1 MSYTKFGEF
10 VRVLR
15 IKHHEVMGDMAKVLG
30 ASLPFLSA
38 VENGKKNVPT
48 EWIEKIVAHYDLTD
62 AEKRSLRLPW
72 KNHGRNTKLFL
83 SMLVSSKEE
92 RRCSSHGLL
101 TKWTMK
107 PPQKFLSFLVRKET
121 TRTNGLSNQLQVYRE
136 TARLQLV
143 HMGALKSLKSGSFF
157 RKV

>member
-48 EWIEKIVAHYDLTD
+48 EWIEKIVVHYDLTD
-62 AEKRSLRLPW
+62 AEKREL
-72 KNHGRNTKLFL
+72 
-83 SMLVSSKEE
+83 
-92 RRCSSHGLL
+92 
-101 TKWTMK
+101 
-107 PPQKFLSFLVRKET
+107 
-121 TRTNGLSNQLQVYRE
+121 E
-136 TARLQLV
+136 TAVEESRTQYKIV
-143 HMGALKSLKSGSFF
+143 PINAGIQQRRAAMQFARSFDEMDDETAT
-157 RKV
+157 KILELLSKKGNHTN

>member
-15 IKHHEVMGDMAKVLG
+15 IKHPEVMGDMAKVLG

-62 AEKRSLRLPW
+62 AEK
-72 KNHGRNTKLFL
+72 
-83 SMLVSSKEE
+83 KE
-92 RRCSSHGLL
+92 L
-101 TKWTMK
+101 
-107 PPQKFLSFLVRKET
+107 
-121 TRTNGLSNQLQVYRE
+121 E
-136 TARLQLV
+136 TAVEESRTQYKIV
-143 HMGALKSLKSGSFF
+143 PINAGIQQRRAAMQFARSFDEMDDETAT
-157 RKV
+157 KILELLSKKGNHTN

>member
-15 IKHHEVMGDMAKVLG
+15 IKHHEVMGDMEKVLG

-62 AEKRSLRLPW
+62 AEK
-72 KNHGRNTKLFL
+72 
-83 SMLVSSKEE
+83 KE
-92 RRCSSHGLL
+92 L
-101 TKWTMK
+101 
-107 PPQKFLSFLVRKET
+107 
-121 TRTNGLSNQLQVYRE
+121 E
-136 TARLQLV
+136 TAVEESRTQYKIV
-143 HMGALKSLKSGSFF
+143 PINAGIQQRRAAMQFARSFDEMDDETAT
-157 RKV
+157 KILELLSKKGNHTN